1 MSRLRHSVLLL
12 VAAFGTAL
20 LVASAYGTVVSA
32 ASCGGVQTSIIDC
45 RSANDTTG
53 SPVAALLVVA
63 IQVLTGLIGIIAIG
77 AFVYGGIMYASAG
90 GVAAQVAKAK
100 EIMANT
106 VTGLAVF
113 AGMGLLT
120 TYLLPGD
127 LFSGSAQLGAT
138 DADEVTLG
146 GGVGTGSTSKNN
158 PPTPNPGDTDITAAA
173 NFVVATYNIRATELT
188 SWDST
193 RANAI
198 YKYLT
203 SVNIS
208 GIQEG
213 RERSINWLT
222 PKMKS
227 AGYSRTNNQWARQVF
242 WNNTQF
248 TLVKQGEKQLG
259 NPVKDLVWVKLKE
272 KQSGKQFYFA
282 TTHLSVSS
290 SSERTAELRIALSYM
305 NSIMTDAPIIFVGD
319 MNSAIGSSQDK
330 QIKGAGFQDSYA
342 VARTKKNVTYRTT
355 LQGFTGG
362 ITGKIDMDSNH
373 QIDHIYIKGNLVV
386 QRVEIKNQR
395 GSDHLPVEAAISI
408 PPG

>member
-1 MSRLRHSVLLL
+1 MATL
-12 VAAFGTAL
+12 V
-20 LVASAYGTVVSA
+20 
-32 ASCGGVQTSIIDC
+32 II
-45 RSANDTTG
+45 
-53 SPVAALLVVA
+53 
-63 IQVLTGLIGIIAIG
+63 IQILTGIVGITAIG
-77 AFVYGGIMYASAG
+77 AFIYAGIVYSAASGNAHM
-90 GVAAQVAKAK
+90 VAKSK
-100 EIMANT
+100 EIMMNT
-106 VTGLAVF
+106 VIGLALF
-113 AGMGLLT
+113 AGMAVLLNW
-120 TYLLPGD
+120 LIPGGI
-127 LFSGSAQLGAT
+127 FSGNATFGA
-138 DADEVTLG
+138 G
-146 GGVGTGSTSKNN
+146 GNGESGKYTGTGSGNGNQKGSN
-158 PPTPNPGDTDITAAA
+158 PTDVDGTAAA
-173 NFVVATYNIRATELT
+173 NFIIATYNIRATELT
-188 SWDST
+188 AWDST

-198 YKYLT
+198 FSYLK
-203 SVNIS
+203 SVDIS

-282 TTHLSVSS
+282 TIHLGVSS

-386 QRVEIKNQR
+386 QRMEIKNQR
-395 GSDHLPVEAAISI
+395 GSDHLSVEAAISI
-408 PPG
+408 PSG